1 MNLPGRYFSERDI
14 SFINGINDELLGDV
28 IQTQVALFKLCPE
41 STRTNMYGESDQKS
55 GKQYF
60 PGLEIVCLVD
70 RAEIATD
77 ADDFGP
83 DRKQNVAFR
92 FMEKDLQAVSF
103 FPQTGDIIHFNDR
116 YHEIDEVV
124 QEQFLGGQPIKS
136 FSIIVNTHY
145 TSLSKIDLVQRQS

>member
-136 FSIIVNTHY
+136 LSIIVNTHY
-145 TSLSKIDLVQRQS
+145 TSLSKIDLVERQS